1 MHKSTLQLLLT
12 FSLGLIFG
20 LLMEF
25 SVTLFLSLIL
35 SLISVFIY
43 TRHDAGGAK
52 HNQDKYFV
60 VMSALLYFVALAI
73 SLCSAM
79 AIVLLAGYEISKGK
93 NLKTLSLRL
102 LPHIIIT
109 VVSIFLFI

>member
-12 FSLGLIFG
+12 FSLGLICG

-25 SVTLFLSLIL
+25 SVTLFLALIL
-35 SLISVFIY
+35 TLISVFVY
-43 TRHDAGGAK
+43 TMRDASGLK
-52 HNQDKYFV
+52 HNQDKYFI
-60 VMSALLYFVALAI
+60 VMSSLLYFAALAI
-73 SLCSAM
+73 SLCSAI
-79 AIVLLAGYEISKGK
+79 AIVLLTGYEISKEK